1 MAFFYYYNPPLQ
13 PLSQYLF
20 QGLSHG
26 GRGLAETPGIDPIK
40 FFEGV
45 RFTIYLQGRW
55 RAMRAANTFIPPLPL
70 LERRPPPS
78 QTGRDPFGHPAFLS
92 LFVLRRYLPSAL
104 GVLSRAIGRSIGL
117 CIH

>member
-26 GRGLAETPGIDPIK
+26 GRGLAETHGIDSIK

-45 RFTIYLQGRW
+45 RFTIYLQGG
-55 RAMRAANTFIPPLPL
+55 TFQPHPLPYEPGRVHCPEGMVKYL
-70 LERRPPPS
+70 QGLSSKLTRR
-78 QTGRDPFGHPAFLS
+78 
-92 LFVLRRYLPSAL
+92 LRWWHHVSSPQ
-104 GVLSRAIGRSIGL
+104 GT
-117 CIH
+117 